1 MILSIDSIKKT
12 NSTGCDSCFY
22 FIFLNLHYLFIFIRN
37 VNSFTVLQIF
47 KKNKKSVLVCKE
59 FGACLRF
66 IHTKNNNKKKSENQ
80 EQSAFISVASH
91 S

>member
-37 VNSFTVLQIF
+37 VNSFTVLQI
-47 KKNKKSVLVCKE
+47 
-59 FGACLRF
+59 
-66 IHTKNNNKKKSENQ
+66 KKKKQ
-80 EQSAFISVASH
+80 EVRSGVQRIWCLLKVH
-91 S
+91 TYKEQQ